1 MLSFYRDVSV
11 EGKQTEEGKDM
22 VIIGNMANGNGI
34 EEYALIQRVAPKTL
48 LAFY

>member
-1 MLSFYRDVSV
+1 MLSFYRDVPV

-22 VIIGNMANGNGI
+22 VIISNMANGNDI
-34 EEYALIQRVAPKTL
+34 EECALIQRVAPKTL